1 MEKQFIN
8 KRIKKNFMNKDFS
21 EWNKDTID
29 YLVMLI
35 SINKFNKYHNVLFIL
50 LNDYIFWYK
59 NDRINLSKEV
69 VDNIESSSKE
79 NKDKDLSKNSSSKLY
94 TLEELINIKNEL
106 YLILYKDD
114 LSSESLL
121 TVNDNLNKNR
131 EYINDFGDDDIIIDN
146 YFTIENIFYFI
157 FLILGLFI
165 LKNLFTLLNNNN
177 NHHDYLNNINETIYS
192 GKSFIDKDR
201 NLNNCLNYPIFSGE
215 NLIEKIS
222 KIDLLNN
229 PIINYFLNKLF

>member
-35 SINKFNKYHNVLFIL
+35 SINKFNTYHNVLFIL

-59 NDRINLSKEV
+59 NDKINLSKDV
-69 VDNIESSSKE
+69 VNNPESKE
-79 NKDKDLSKNSSSKLY
+79 NKEKELPSKLY

-106 YLILYKDD
+106 YLILYKDN

-121 TVNDNLNKNR
+121 TVDDNLYKNR

-146 YFTIENIFYFI
+146 YFTIENVFYFI

-177 NHHDYLNNINETIYS
+177 YNNHLNNINETIYS
-192 GKSFIDKDR
+192 GKSFIDNRER
-201 NLNNCLNYPIFSGE
+201 NLNNCLNSSIFSGE
-215 NLIEKIS
+215 NVIEKIS